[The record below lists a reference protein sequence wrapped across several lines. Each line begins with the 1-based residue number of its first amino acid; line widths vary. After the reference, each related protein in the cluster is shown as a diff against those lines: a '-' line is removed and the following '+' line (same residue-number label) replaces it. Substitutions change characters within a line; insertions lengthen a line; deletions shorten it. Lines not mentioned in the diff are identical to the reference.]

1 MQKKVPSST
10 GYSLAWDNV
19 GKTENKGVELVIN
32 TQNFNQKDFS
42 WNTDYT
48 FTLNREKITE
58 LADGTDRDI
67 SNGWFVGHSI
77 KTHYGLEK
85 IGIWQLDEAEEAAK
99 YGEKPGRIKIKD
111 QNKDGSIDNDN
122 DRIILGS
129 ETPDFVMGL
138 NNTFKYKNFD
148 LRVFMYWRQGQMLHS
163 EANGY
168 GSYRIQGDP
177 GIKVNYWTP
186 ENPTNEFPR
195 PEKVIRILP
204 N

>member
-19 GKTENKGVELVIN
+19 GKLRIKVW
-32 TQNFNQKDFS
+32 NQLLIPKFQSKDFS

-85 IGIWQLDEAEEAAK
+85 IGIWQLDEAAEAAK
-99 YGEKPGRIKIKD
+99 YGEKPGRIK
-111 QNKDGSIDNDN
+111 
-122 DRIILGS
+122 
-129 ETPDFVMGL
+129 
-138 NNTFKYKNFD
+138 
-148 LRVFMYWRQGQMLHS
+148 
-163 EANGY
+163 
-168 GSYRIQGDP
+168 
-177 GIKVNYWTP
+177 
-186 ENPTNEFPR
+186 
-195 PEKVIRILP
+195 
-204 N
+204 